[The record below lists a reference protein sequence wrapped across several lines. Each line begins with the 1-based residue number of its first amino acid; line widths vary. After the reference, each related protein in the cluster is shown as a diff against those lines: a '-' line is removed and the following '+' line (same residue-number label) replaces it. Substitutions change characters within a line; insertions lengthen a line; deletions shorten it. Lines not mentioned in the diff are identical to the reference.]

1 VTTFSLPAPHHWPLL
16 VVFAETSIRP
26 FFSRS
31 PRSATTQGGEHM
43 MIATLLIGTASLAAM
58 VAGYVVMIRD

>member
-1 VTTFSLPAPHHWPLL
+1 MTATA
-16 VVFAETSIRP
+16 I
-26 FFSRS
+26 FSRS
-31 PRSATTQGGEHM
+31 PRNKPTEGGEHM

>member
-1 VTTFSLPAPHHWPLL
+1 LLSPPDKTTK
-16 VVFAETSIRP
+16 
-26 FFSRS
+26 
-31 PRSATTQGGEHM
+31 GGENM

>member
-1 VTTFSLPAPHHWPLL
+1 MSSATSLL
-16 VVFAETSIRP
+16 
-26 FFSRS
+26 S
-31 PRSATTQGGEHM
+31 PRDKTTKGGENM